1 MKNRLLN
8 VTTYIFLLTLCF
20 SCRKEKGVITKEYYS
35 NGNLKYI
42 EYFEG
47 QDTFPMIAKSYYSD
61 GSLHTSCYVDRNGTC
76 NGMYVTY
83 YQDGRLQ
90 DSCEFYNGVCI
101 RQLCNEF
108 PNKSNCFIMIQGNN
122 DNERIFSGNIKF
134 IPRSSQIHFSTFLDG
149 LPYYSCYM
157 YYKYKKD
164 KQYKPVVFDENN
176 ANYPF
181 SFFTSEQSDT
191 LGLYFMFPNDS
202 NQIII
207 GKTPQ
212 IKFDFVVE

>member
-1 MKNRLLN
+1 MK
-8 VTTYIFLLTLCF
+8 FF
-20 SCRKEKGVITKEYYS
+20 
-35 NGNLKYI
+35 
-42 EYFEG
+42 YFI
-47 QDTFPMIAKSYYSD
+47 IA
-61 GSLHTSCYVDRNGTC
+61 
-76 NGMYVTY
+76 
-83 YQDGRLQ
+83 
-90 DSCEFYNGVCI
+90 
-101 RQLCNEF
+101 
-108 PNKSNCFIMIQGNN
+108 
-122 DNERIFSGNIKF
+122 
-134 IPRSSQIHFSTFLDG
+134 
-149 LPYYSCYM
+149 
-157 YYKYKKD
+157 KD

>member
-122 DNERIFSGNIKF
+122 DNERLSLYQGHLRFIFQHFSMDCHIIRVICITNIKK
-134 IPRSSQIHFSTFLDG
+134 INSISQLYLMKTMQITRSLFLHQNNQIH
-149 LPYYSCYM
+149 
-157 YYKYKKD
+157 
-164 KQYKPVVFDENN
+164 
-176 ANYPF
+176 
-181 SFFTSEQSDT
+181 
-191 LGLYFMFPNDS
+191 
-202 NQIII
+202 
-207 GKTPQ
+207 
-212 IKFDFVVE
+212 